1 MSNLSQMP
9 VSMKG
14 FFLNT
19 EQRCPVTLIL
29 DTSGSMHGAKIDQLN
44 TGLQAFL
51 TAVRADALAAKR
63 VELAIVTFGGAVE
76 TVQAFNTVDKIT
88 PPVLDAEG
96 ETPMGAAI
104 TEAFR
109 ITAERQAL
117 YRQAGIASYQPWYLL
132 ITDGEPTD
140 DIASAVPLIAN
151 AEKARKGAFYAIGV
165 DGADMGV
172 LRSLSVRP
180 TLELDG
186 INFTALFQWLSVSL
200 GVHSR
205 SPGTTAP
212 QLPQEQGKAAAK
224 TRKKGAGR

>member
-29 DTSGSMHGAKIDQLN
+29 DTSGSMHGGKIDQLN

-76 TVQAFNTVDKIT
+76 TVQAFNTVDKIM
-88 PPVLDAEG
+88 PPSLDAEG
-96 ETPMGAAI
+96 DTPMGAAI
-104 TEAFR
+104 EEAFR

-117 YRQAGIASYQPWYLL
+117 YRQAGISSYQPWYVT

-140 DIASAVPLIAN
+140 DIAKASALVSQ
-151 AEKARKGAFYAIGV
+151 AEKAKKGAFYAIGV
-165 DGADMGV
+165 DGADMNV
-172 LRSLSVRP
+172 LKAISSRP
-180 TLELDG
+180 PLDLDG

-205 SPGTTAP
+205 SPGSSTP
-212 QLPQEQGKAAAK
+212 QLPQELGKPAANA
-224 TRKKGAGR
+224 RKRGVGR